1 MSVRGPGTSLSV
13 VIGVS
18 VEVAILVSAGVSILY
33 TMVGQMIAVAYTDVF
48 QLICITVGLVR
59 SRLKRYLISVP
70 SFCSSH
76 CVRVCVCE

>member
-1 MSVRGPGTSLSV
+1 M
-13 VIGVS
+13 VIGVG

-59 SRLKRYLISVP
+59 SRLKR
-70 SFCSSH
+70 
-76 CVRVCVCE
+76 

>member
-1 MSVRGPGTSLSV
+1 MSVCRPGTSLSV
-13 VIGVS
+13 VIGVG

-59 SRLKRYLISVP
+59 SRLKR
-70 SFCSSH
+70 
-76 CVRVCVCE
+76 